1 MKSSLVWYSIPRIMA
16 NFLWYYICFP
26 FSLSWSSIFLCNI
39 PQPGVRCP
47 MRLVSVRYYLLAF
60 NIKFFILNIFKY
72 LIVFIYSPTF
82 LHLRIFQPYQV
93 SEPGCVCQILFHSF
107 QYSFQYSIFL
117 YSIFYYLI
125 FFILSPVCLNWAES
139 VRYSGWC
146 WQRAQYDLLSKLSIV
161 FFYFRYF
168 PKLSSKFLCGILSL
182 STSCLIMEKSA
193 MRFQNIFVGEPKYG
207 CKIFFGAILNRKVV
221 GPIYSFLFCHVLKG
235 YW

>member
-1 MKSSLVWYSIPRIMA
+1 MA

-93 SEPGCVCQILFHSF
+93 SEPGCVCQILFHINIVF
-107 QYSFQYSIFL
+107 NTQ
-117 YSIFYYLI
+117 
-125 FFILSPVCLNWAES
+125 FFIFNILLSYILHTFLRLNWAES

-207 CKIFFGAILNRKVV
+207 CKIFFGAILNRKRWS
-221 GPIYSFLFCHVLKG
+221 GLFIHFFFVMF
-235 YW
+235 

>member
-107 QYSFQYSIFL
+107 QYSIFYIQYFIIL
-117 YSIFYYLI
+117 YS
-125 FFILSPVCLNWAES
+125 S
-139 VRYSGWC
+139 
-146 WQRAQYDLLSKLSIV
+146 
-161 FFYFRYF
+161 YF
-168 PKLSSKFLCGILSL
+168 LQCVWTGLSL
-182 STSCLIMEKSA
+182 SDILVDVDRGRNMIC
-193 MRFQNIFVGEPKYG
+193 FQSWALFFSISDIF
-207 CKIFFGAILNRKVV
+207 LNFHQNSYVV
-221 GPIYSFLFCHVLKG
+221 
-235 YW
+235 YWVCPPPV